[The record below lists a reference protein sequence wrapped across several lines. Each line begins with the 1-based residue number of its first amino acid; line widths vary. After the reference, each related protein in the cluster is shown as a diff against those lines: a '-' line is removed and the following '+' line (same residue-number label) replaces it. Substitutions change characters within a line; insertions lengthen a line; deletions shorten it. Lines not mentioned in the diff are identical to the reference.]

1 MIHTAELSIV
11 LDKEH
16 LQFRENHYGTEPI
29 NQILHMHMIKGISI
43 VEFSNKPI
51 AFCKLVIDIPLILN
65 RGNVDENDYEQVESY
80 IRRALSIV
88 YGDVLL
94 FEQHNLS
101 RIDYRFDVEISNE
114 NIRKIYLE
122 LFRKLKKKTAHL
134 EKKIYFTSQYHQC
147 KSIHIIFYDKEQE
160 RGDKNEHV
168 ERWERGVMRFEVS
181 VEKNHLK
188 YKKYKKGEPRFLKDY
203 FKKEKYAHYMNNYI
217 LNICPTGDFYSYAKL
232 EAIIASLD
240 LSTREKLQMKEIV
253 KCVSKGSL
261 DTAAEKY
268 SASTYRKYLKL
279 FNEHGINPIT
289 IPPKYKLNYLES
301 LVKQAVL

>member
-16 LQFRENHYGTEPI
+16 LQFRENHYGKEPI
-29 NQILHMHMIKGISI
+29 NRILYRYMIKGISI

-65 RGNVDENDYEQVESY
+65 RGNVEENDYEQVESY
-80 IRRALSIV
+80 IRRTLSII

-101 RIDYRFDVEISNE
+101 RIDYRFDVEISDKNT
-114 NIRKIYLE
+114 RKIYFE
-122 LFRKLKKKTAHL
+122 LFRKLKKKKAHL

-147 KSIHIIFYDKEQE
+147 KSLHIIFYDKEQE
-160 RGDKNEHV
+160 RRDKNEYV
-168 ERWERGVMRFEVS
+168 EMWERGVIRFEVC
-181 VEKNHLK
+181 VDKNHLK
-188 YKKYKKGEPRFLKDY
+188 YKKYKKGEQRFLKVY
-203 FKKEKYAHYMNNYI
+203 FKKEKYVQYMNNYI
-217 LNICPTGDFYSYAKL
+217 LNICPIGDFYSYAKI
-232 EAIIASLD
+232 EEMIGALD
-240 LSTREKLQMKEIV
+240 LSTREKLKMKEIV

-261 DTAAEKY
+261 DTAAGKY

-279 FNEHGINPIT
+279 FNEYGINPIT
-289 IPPKYKLNYLES
+289 IPPKYKLDHLES
-301 LVKQAVL
+301 LVKKAVL

>member
-1 MIHTAELSIV
+1 MIHTAELSIK

-16 LQFRENHYGTEPI
+16 LRFRENHYGKESI
-29 NQILHMHMIKGISI
+29 IQILYRSMMKGISI

-65 RGNVDENDYEQVESY
+65 RGNVEENDYEQIESY

-101 RIDYRFDVEISNE
+101 RIDYRFDIEIPNE
-114 NIRKIYLE
+114 NIRKIYFE
-122 LFRKLKKKTAHL
+122 LFRKLKKKRAHL

-147 KSIHIIFYDKEQE
+147 KSLHIIFYDKEQE
-160 RGDKNEHV
+160 RRDKNENV
-168 ERWERGVMRFEVS
+168 EMWERGVMRFEVC

-203 FKKEKYAHYMNNYI
+203 FNKEKYAHYMNNYI
-217 LNICPTGDFYSYAKL
+217 LNICPIGDFYSYAKL
-232 EAIIASLD
+232 EAMIVAMD
-240 LSTREKLQMKEIV
+240 LSIREKLEMK
-253 KCVSKGSL
+253 KFAKYVSKGSL
-261 DTAAEKY
+261 DTPAKY
-268 SASTYRKYLKL
+268 YSSSTYRKYLKL
-279 FNEHGINPIT
+279 FNEQGINPIT
-289 IPPKYKLNYLES
+289 IPHKYKLDYLES

>member
-1 MIHTAELSIV
+1 MIHTAELSIQ

-16 LQFRENHYGTEPI
+16 LRFRENHYGKEPI
-29 NQILHMHMIKGISI
+29 NQILHRYMMKGVSI
-43 VEFSNKPI
+43 VEFSSKPS

-65 RGNVDENDYEQVESY
+65 KGNIEEKDYDQVERY
-80 IRRALSIV
+80 IKGALSIV
-88 YGDVLL
+88 YGDEQL

-101 RIDYRFDVEISNE
+101 RVDYRFDIEVSDE
-114 NIRKIYLE
+114 NIRKIYFE
-122 LFRKLKKKTAHL
+122 LFRKLKKKKAHL

-160 RGDKNEHV
+160 RRDKNEHV
-168 ERWERGVMRFEVS
+168 EMWERGMMRFEVC
-181 VEKNHLK
+181 VEKDHLK

-217 LNICPTGDFYSYAKL
+217 LNICPIGDFYSYAKL
-232 EAIIASLD
+232 EAMIAAMD
-240 LSTREKLQMKEIV
+240 LSIREKLEMK
-253 KCVSKGSL
+253 KFAKYVSKGNL
-261 DTAAEKY
+261 DTPAKHY
-268 SASTYRKYLKL
+268 SDSTYRKYLKL

-289 IPPKYKLNYLES
+289 IPPKYKLDYLES